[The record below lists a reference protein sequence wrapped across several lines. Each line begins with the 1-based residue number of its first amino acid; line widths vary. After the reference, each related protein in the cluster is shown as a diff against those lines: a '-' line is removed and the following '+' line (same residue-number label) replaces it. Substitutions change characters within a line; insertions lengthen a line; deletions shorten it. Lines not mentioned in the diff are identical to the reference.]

1 MCSRNI
7 LGIGIV
13 LAICSAVF
21 AEDWQVLFDGASL
34 DAFENPYDW
43 GATRVEGDE
52 IHLKANRKF
61 FLCSKDT
68 FSNFVFEAEVRLP
81 EGKSNSGFMFRASK
95 SRNKVTGYQAEADDS
110 ARAWSGG
117 LYGEGIGAWKFAPRT
132 PQDSP
137 SGQAFRNAT
146 SGSFDR
152 YGWNKY
158 RIECSGDR
166 IRIFVNDVLCTD
178 YCDGELA
185 AGVVA
190 LQHHGENGQVYR
202 FRNAR
207 IKDTGGPRGFGSRTR
222 VVFDEDCNDLKI
234 KDWRM
239 TDPQAWRTEKVDGS
253 GVLNLCAVSNY
264 DPKVRS
270 PKSILWLCEEGPDS
284 FIFDAVV
291 KSTEKSH
298 AHRDVCIFFGR
309 QDDEHFYYTH
319 IAEVADPHAH
329 SIFAVDGKPRKS
341 IASRRNNG
349 IGWGDGWHRLRV
361 ERDATSGSIRV
372 YFDDLEKPVIE
383 ASDKRFIGGGIG
395 IGSFDNTALF
405 DNLRLVEV
413 LQ

>member
-1 MCSRNI
+1 MYIKTI
-7 LGIGIV
+7 LCLI
-13 LAICSAVF
+13 LAVATCSAGF
-21 AEDWQVLFDGASL
+21 ASEWEVLFDGSSL

-43 GATRVEGDE
+43 GEITLAGDE

-61 FLCSKDT
+61 FLCSRDT

-81 EGKSNSGFMFRASK
+81 EGKSNSGFMLRASK
-95 SRNKVTGYQAEADDS
+95 SRNKVTGYQAEVDDS

-117 LYGEGIGAWKFAPRT
+117 LYGEGIGAWKFAPSK
-132 PQDSP
+132 PNDSP
-137 SGQAFRNAT
+137 SGQAFRTAT
-146 SGSFDR
+146 RGSFDR
-152 YGWNKY
+152 FGWNKY
-158 RIECSGDR
+158 RIECNGDR
-166 IRIFVNDVLCTD
+166 IRIFVNDLLCTD
-178 YCDGELA
+178 YCDGEFA
-185 AGVVA
+185 EGVVA
-190 LQHHGENGQVYR
+190 LQHHGEDGQVYR
-202 FRNAR
+202 FRNVR
-207 IKDTGGPRGFGSRTR
+207 IKDTGTPSGFGSRTR
-222 VVFDEDCNDLKI
+222 VVFDEDFNDLKI

-239 TDPQAWRTEKVDGS
+239 TDPQAWKTEKMDGS
-253 GVLNLCAVSNY
+253 GVLHLSALSKY

-270 PKSILWLCEEGPDS
+270 PKSILWFNEKGPDS

-298 AHRDVCIFFGR
+298 AHRDVCIFFGL

-329 SIFAVDGKPRKS
+329 SVFAVDGKPRKS
-341 IASRRNNG
+341 IASRRNDG
-349 IGWGDGWHRLRV
+349 IAWGDVWHRLRV
-361 ERDATSGSIRV
+361 ERDAQSGAIRV
-372 YFDDLEKPVIE
+372 YFDDLENPVIE